1 MKKVTAG
8 CTPELTGSAEG
19 PRYSRAAP
27 HGQRSAVSSSGRC
40 EFLAP
45 EMGQRVWSRD
55 KARSACASHGQEVT
69 GFGDGLLW
77 SLSPLGNDRNAP
89 GDSAGRAGEWLLLN

>member
-8 CTPELTGSAEG
+8 CIWEPTGSAEE

-27 HGQRSAVSSSGRC
+27 CVASGQLLRKGLS
-40 EFLAP
+40 P

-55 KARSACASHGQEVT
+55 EARSARASHGQEVT

-77 SLSPLGNDRNAP
+77 SPPPPGNDRNAP
-89 GDSAGRAGEWLLLN
+89 GDTAWRAGK